1 MHDHIFS
8 QLCEFH
14 LNSSQRHLNTSIK
27 ECLLGEAACKQL
39 HLYLGRKKHWAQF
52 HNQGFT
58 LSVNPCNCWPRNFKW
73 FADQYVLTNIC
84 TTHVYVHAYMLKF
97 YILLLTFLI
106 NLSGVCTILFEIV
119 WINCYELGP
128 SSSTPNIWSHQL
140 THDIVLEFSWSQ

>member
-39 HLYLGRKKHWAQF
+39 HLYLGRK
-52 HNQGFT
+52 NTG
-58 LSVNPCNCWPRNFKW
+58 PNFKW
-73 FADQYVLTNIC
+73 LADQYVLTNIC

-106 NLSGVCTILFEIV
+106 NLSGVCIILSEIV
-119 WINCYELGP
+119 WINCDELGP

-140 THDIVLEFSWSQ
+140 THDIVLEFPEFSWSQ